1 MDKLRFSVVA
11 KVEVSKER
19 VLSKVVSD
27 LIAFFLERLL
37 VQMVSH
43 ANSSADNEVHLED
56 FFFLIIDNVLVLL
69 LTEVTGFQSK
79 SNVVKE
85 LAVFILLR
93 VEEETEIVEYVI
105 KEIVHNDST
114 LNAARECINKLIV
127 FLHLAQSI
135 VGPVILKMLVDLTIE
150 RVG

>member
-1 MDKLRFSVVA
+1 MDKLRFSVIA

-43 ANSSADNEVHLED
+43 ANSSADNEVHLEN
-56 FFFLIIDNVLVLL
+56 FFFFIIDNVLVLL

-79 SNVVKE
+79 GNVVEE
-85 LAVFILLR
+85 LAIFILLR
-93 VEEETEIVEYVI
+93 VEEETEVVEYVI
-105 KEIVHNDST
+105 EEIVHNDTT
-114 LNAARECINKLIV
+114 LNAARE
-127 FLHLAQSI
+127 
-135 VGPVILKMLVDLTIE
+135 
-150 RVG
+150 